1 MEQALLRAS
10 LTAGA
15 EGKSGRLKLML
26 VPKASA
32 WEVTPV
38 TALSLSDQA

>member
-1 MEQALLRAS
+1 MEQALLGAS
-10 LTAGA
+10 LMAGA
-15 EGKSGRLKLML
+15 EGKSERLKDLL

-32 WEVTPV
+32 WEVTSF